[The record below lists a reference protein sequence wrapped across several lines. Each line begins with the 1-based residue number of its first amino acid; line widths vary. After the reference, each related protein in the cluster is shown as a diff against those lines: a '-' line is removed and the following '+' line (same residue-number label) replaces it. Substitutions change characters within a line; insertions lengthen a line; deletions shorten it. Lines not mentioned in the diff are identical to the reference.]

1 MQPPEDAVRT
11 PLLTLLMTRH
21 EQAVNAAR
29 LDAIAPHGTATSRKR
44 HIAWRTAEAAFAE
57 SIAEIPC
64 QPDLPLSQEIPVLCL
79 GKRG

>member
-29 LDAIAPHGTATSRKR
+29 LYAIAPHGTATSRKR
-44 HIAWRTAEAAFAE
+44 NIAWRTAEAAFAE
-57 SIAEIPC
+57 SIAEIPR
-64 QPDLPLSQEIPVLCL
+64 QPDLPLSQEIPCVVS
-79 GKRG
+79 R